1 MHEMNYLAHLH
12 LGGQS
17 PDELL
22 GSLYGDFVKGPLV
35 GRFSSKTEAA
45 IQLHRT
51 IDAFTDSHELVKRAL
66 SRFPDEKRRYAGI
79 ALDMFFD
86 HCLARDWEEYSG
98 VPLKRFAQAIYGIL
112 ESEPSLPPSLAKVV
126 PLMIS
131 EDWLCAYK
139 DIEMIGYGLGIIS
152 KRLSRPEGLD
162 GLFEHLKDNYELLST
177 DFREFYPALR
187 AFARSSAVAQ
197 A

>member
-1 MHEMNYLAHLH
+1 MNYLAHLH

-17 PDELL
+17 SDELL

-35 GRFSSKTEAA
+35 GRFSPETEAA

-51 IDAFTDSHELVKRAL
+51 IDAFTDSHVLVKRAL
-66 SRFPDEKRRYAGI
+66 SRFPGEKRRYAGI

-86 HCLARDWEEYSG
+86 HCLSRDWEEYAS
-98 VPLKRFAQAIYGIL
+98 VPLENFAQQVYGIL
-112 ESEPSLPPSLAKVV
+112 EAEPCLPPSLAQVA

-131 EDWLCAYK
+131 EDWLCAYR
-139 DIEMIGYGLGIIS
+139 DIEMIGYGLGVVS
-152 KRLSRPEGLD
+152 RRLSRPDGLD
-162 GLFEHLKDNYELLST
+162 GLFEQLQADYEPLSA

-187 AFARSSAVAQ
+187 AFARTSAVQ
-197 A
+197 LLP

>member
-1 MHEMNYLAHLH
+1 MNYLAHLH

-35 GRFSSKTEAA
+35 GRFSPKTEAA
-45 IQLHRT
+45 IQMHRT
-51 IDAFTDSHELVKRAL
+51 IDAFTDSHALVKRAL
-66 SRFPDEKRRYAGI
+66 SRFPNEKRRYAGI

-86 HCLARDWEEYSG
+86 HCLARDWEEYSS
-98 VPLKRFAQAIYGIL
+98 VSLENFAQQIYGIL
-112 ESEPSLPPSLAKVV
+112 EAEPFLPPSLAQVV
-126 PLMIS
+126 PSMIS
-131 EDWLCAYK
+131 EDWFCAYK

-162 GLFEHLKDNYELLST
+162 GLFEHLKDNYELLSA
-177 DFREFYPALR
+177 DFHEFYPALR
-187 AFARSSAVAQ
+187 VFVRSQADAQ